1 MRCAERLL
9 RKHNRN
15 EAKCSASVLP
25 SVRTLCMI
33 LQMHEH
39 IAMTLQ
45 LRVSKHDDAQLYDNA
60 YGAQLPITLI
70 YTYTNDIHL

>member
-1 MRCAERLL
+1 
-9 RKHNRN
+9 
-15 EAKCSASVLP
+15 
-25 SVRTLCMI
+25 MI